1 MVTVSLKLDE
11 NMASWLRREAKR
23 LGRPAS
29 ALVRD
34 ALDRLRDSQGDG
46 SVLSLVDDTVGGL
59 ASGTADL
66 ASDKRHLRGFGT
78 TAEKKRASARG
89 KPRR

>member
-1 MVTVSLKLDE
+1 MTLKIDE

-34 ALDRLRDSQGDG
+34 AIVRMRDLSGDG
-46 SVLSLVDDTVGGL
+46 SVLSLVDDTVGQL
-59 ASGTADL
+59 ASGVADL
-66 ASDKRHLRGFGT
+66 ASNKRHLRGFGRT
-78 TAEKKRASARG
+78 VAKKRTKTRG
-89 KPRR
+89 KTGR